1 MKYIWITGASSG
13 IGEALT
19 KALDKNG
26 HFIFLSGRKEVEL
39 NRVQSSL
46 HQAKSAIIPFDI
58 SDPNAM
64 QEALQKVQKLSEGKL
79 DILINNAGISQRA
92 LAEETEIEVDQKL
105 MDINFIAQVRL
116 TKLCLPLLKA
126 SSSAQIVVISS
137 VMGIIGT
144 PYRSGYAASKHA
156 LHGYFDS
163 LRAELHQSKI
173 HVSIICPGFVRTPI
187 TLNALK
193 GDGSA
198 LNTMDTGTEN
208 GLDPAYFA
216 QKAVKAIMRRKRE
229 VVIGGAKEKFGVFM
243 YRYFPGIF
251 AKLITRISVR

>member
-1 MKYIWITGASSG
+1 
-13 IGEALT
+13 
-19 KALDKNG
+19 
-26 HFIFLSGRKEVEL
+26 
-39 NRVQSSL
+39 
-46 HQAKSAIIPFDI
+46 
-58 SDPNAM
+58 
-64 QEALQKVQKLSEGKL
+64 
-79 DILINNAGISQRA
+79 
-92 LAEETEIEVDQKL
+92 KL

-208 GLDPAYFA
+208 GLDPAHFA
-216 QKAVKAIMRRKRE
+216 QKAVKAIMQRKRE